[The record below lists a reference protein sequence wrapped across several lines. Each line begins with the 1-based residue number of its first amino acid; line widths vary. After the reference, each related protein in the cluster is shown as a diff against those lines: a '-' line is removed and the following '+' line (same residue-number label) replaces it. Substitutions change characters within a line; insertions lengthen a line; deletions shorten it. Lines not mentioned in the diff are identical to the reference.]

1 MLIDCDRCG
10 IRGAGCSGCLVTAL
24 LDTGAPAADLGAA
37 EHRAIEVFARAGFEV
52 EVLPPPSA
60 ARPRSVGAGGG
71 RSRRRRPG
79 RPERGGQ

>member
-24 LDTGAPAADLGAA
+24 LDTGSPTADLDAA

-52 EVLPPPSA
+52 EVLSA
-60 ARPRSVGAGGG
+60 APAARRG
-71 RSRRRRPG
+71 SRRRR
-79 RPERGGQ
+79 RVA

>member
-24 LDTGAPAADLGAA
+24 LDTGSPTADLDAA

-52 EVLPPPSA
+52 EVLCSVPA
-60 ARPRSVGAGGG
+60 A
-71 RSRRRRPG
+71 RRRRGSP
-79 RPERGGQ
+79 RRVA

>member
-37 EHRAIEVFARAGFEV
+37 EHRAIEVFARVGFEV
-52 EVLPPPSA
+52 EVLPPPVA
-60 ARPRSVGAGGG
+60 PAVPARPRPA
-71 RSRRRRPG
+71 RRRRVA
-79 RPERGGQ
+79 